1 MPINRLGEKRVR
13 KRPKKRVLQKLQFSE
28 QNKKI
33 LFVAYAFASTP
44 PGHQK

>member
-13 KRPKKRVLQKLQFSE
+13 QSPKKRVLQKLQFSE

-33 LFVAYAFASTP
+33 LFVVYAFASTP